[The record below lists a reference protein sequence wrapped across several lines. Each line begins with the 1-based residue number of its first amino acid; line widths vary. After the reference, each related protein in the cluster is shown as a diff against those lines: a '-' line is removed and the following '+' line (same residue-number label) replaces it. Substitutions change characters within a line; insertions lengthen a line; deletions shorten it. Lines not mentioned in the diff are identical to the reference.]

1 MKSNIDGAP
10 ASEGPGSSVAWQEG
24 DMPEAKAGRTR
35 FEHAN
40 PILNVADLTRFGSDP
55 KDEA

>member
-1 MKSNIDGAP
+1 
-10 ASEGPGSSVAWQEG
+10 
-24 DMPEAKAGRTR
+24 MPEAKAGRTR